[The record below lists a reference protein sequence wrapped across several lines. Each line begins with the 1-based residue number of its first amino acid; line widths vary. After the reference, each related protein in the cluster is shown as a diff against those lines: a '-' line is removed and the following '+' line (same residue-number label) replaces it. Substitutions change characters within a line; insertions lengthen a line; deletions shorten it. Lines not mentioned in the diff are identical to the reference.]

1 MQRHVAAR
9 ADTHLS
15 TLSILRSKA
24 GNHGVDAGLGELG
37 SAEAELVSIFV
48 ALMTYVTVTVE
59 PTFRSAEPFV
69 VGSRSISTRSVPFCT
84 VTMLPVAATT
94 VPVI

>member
-37 SAEAELVSIFV
+37 SAEAELVAIFV
-48 ALMTYVTVTVE
+48 ALMT
-59 PTFRSAEPFV
+59 
-69 VGSRSISTRSVPFCT
+69 
-84 VTMLPVAATT
+84 
-94 VPVI
+94 